1 MKYLEHYSELLTMI
15 DVYNELKLV
24 YETAIYSA
32 KRILNKASG
41 DISAISYDGMPG
53 AKYPSAPTE
62 ITLQNILNNKYNL
75 EEVEETLKVLNKSKE
90 EIENF
95 ISSLE
100 GNKNKVAYL
109 KFIKNMKTEY
119 IAITL
124 NLSIGRVNNL
134 ISEIKRESKLFK
146 NVKMA

>member
-15 DVYNELKLV
+15 DVYNELKSV

-32 KRILNKASG
+32 KRILNKSSG
-41 DISAISYDGMPG
+41 DISAVSYDGMPG

-100 GNKNKVAYL
+100 GNKNKVAYR
-109 KFIKNMKTEY
+109 FYIKQKN
-119 IAITL
+119 
-124 NLSIGRVNNL
+124 
-134 ISEIKRESKLFK
+134 ISEIAEELGLKEKTIRNIITGIKKSSGI
-146 NVKMA
+146 

>member
-32 KRILNKASG
+32 KRILNKASR
-41 DISAISYDGMPG
+41 DISAVSYDGMPG

-75 EEVEETLKVLNKSKE
+75 EEVEETLNVLNKSKE

-109 KFIKNMKTEY
+109 KYIKNMKNEY
-119 IAITL
+119 IAACL
-124 NLSIGRVNNL
+124 NLSIGRVKNIL
-134 ISEIKRESKLFK
+134 LDIRKEIKC
-146 NVKMA
+146 

>member
-15 DVYNELKLV
+15 DVYNELKSV

-32 KRILNKASG
+32 KRILNKSSG
-41 DISAISYDGMPG
+41 DISAVSYDGMPG

-75 EEVEETLKVLNKSKE
+75 EEVEETLNVLNKSKE

-109 KFIKNMKTEY
+109 KYIKNMKNEY
-119 IAITL
+119 IAACL
-124 NLSIGRVNNL
+124 NLSIGRVKNIL
-134 ISEIKRESKLFK
+134 LDIRKEIKC
-146 NVKMA
+146 